1 MDRFR
6 SAIMIWLWGIS
17 WKRCGLGWEGLI
29 FPVFLPFFPLVD
41 FPTLD
46 NTISLHTLE
55 RRSDEALWIEFAVQ
69 TTITAGNKRR
79 FFFVGAFRESDFL
92 FLRINT
98 GWRGCSIS
106 TCLDKQRIYDLFVGE
121 QTLSN
126 FHTWIFFLLSLNPK
140 KFFHERKKNFPQ
152 NLTKSN
158 SPCRLTHLSRGS
170 TKIQIS
176 INHPISSLG
185 VRNNPKPPSLPS
197 FRTGRTLN

>member
-29 FPVFLPFFPLVD
+29 FPVFLPFFPLFD

-46 NTISLHTLE
+46 NTTSLHTLE

-92 FLRINT
+92 FLRSNT
-98 GWRGCSIS
+98 RWRGCPIS

-126 FHTWIFFLLSLNPK
+126 FTLGFSSFYHSTPK
-140 KFFHERKKNFPQ
+140 SFSTKEKNFPQ